1 MSKSKIGIGTVEAHK
16 KFDSFEEA
24 SKHAKRLRHAIDYIC
39 KKNGYQSSVMTVVSN
54 MKKGTSDLRYISSGK
69 RGRPKKELVANPLYK
84 GKCKTDWHIHILIVS
99 NPSYML
105 RNLIK
110 DYIDKNW
117 GNIPSDKENNSSE
130 EKAYK
135 ETCNIK
141 ISDYFIDQSS
151 EIRFISCN
159 YSEEKDFDFTLKD
172 YYKEYMKLKSNKQ
185 RLTKKN
191 IVKPMNEE
199 LYLKQLDKI
208 ERPFKDVEDY
218 FYSITEKQDKK
229 DQREYMK
236 KIKFSKISS
245 NCNKVQNISR
255 RHRCEESYY

>member
-16 KFDSFEEA
+16 KFNSLEEA
-24 SKHAKRLRHAIDYIC
+24 SKYAKRLRHAIDYIC
-39 KKNGYQSSVMTVVSN
+39 KKKGYQASVMTVVSN

-69 RGRPKKELVANPLYK
+69 RGRPKNELVANPLYK
-84 GKCKTDWHIHILIVS
+84 GNCNTDWHIHILIVS

-117 GNIPSDKENNSSE
+117 GNIPSDKGNNSSE

-159 YSEEKDFDFTLKD
+159 YSGEKDFDYTLKD
-172 YYKEYMKLKSNKQ
+172 YYKEYMKFKNNKQ

-191 IVKPMNEE
+191 IVKPMSEE
-199 LYLKQLDKI
+199 LYLKQLNKI
-208 ERPFKDVEDY
+208 ESPFKDVEDY

-236 KIKFSKISS
+236 KIKLSKISS

-255 RHRCEESYY
+255 RHRYEESYY